1 MNSKTTAI
9 CAACGAAASSAVAVV
24 ALRMARAARRD
35 AALAEAGLLEAQE
48 AASVAAGSR
57 RARRRRTD
65 SREAPA
71 EADGRSRQ
79 PPAPSLG
86 LLGIGKLVFV
96 ARASAQ
102 LILAGYLVDELAHRG
117 LPRGV
122 YRQRAR
128 DFCRAAARSVK
139 VTGATTLVVAAAA
152 SFKITLRA
160 LKALRTRDLP
170 KSSLEQSFAAAAEDI
185 GAELHAWGNKMQNC
199 DLMTHSEG
207 EVGWLLREPGARRI
221 VDQTAEFHRKLRELG
236 DRRGGAKVRRKL
248 LLDVFGSPKVSAV
261 AGRSKGWD
269 AVCVLLV
276 PGLWTKWYPLYWV
289 HLRAA
294 LDACA
299 IDYVFSKSDTDLS
312 LEENTK
318 VIQRELRKILEDT
331 DRSVLVYS
339 HSKGCLDVADAVY
352 ELSPAE
358 KQRVCGF
365 VSTQGPFGGAILGND
380 VLKTRVVK
388 GALILL
394 FEVLLGGAGRVAV
407 KDMAYD
413 VRRAYYAAKPERW
426 WVHPGLRDPGEAG
439 FRCDDPGAKDW
450 VPTVCLCSAATH
462 QPKALMAPIVE
473 YYRYRYGADGAID
486 GLCSRLDTALPGA
499 PCVFLSDMDHF
510 GPAWTGF
517 PALDRYDSVDL
528 FFVLSAMA
536 FHRGTTAARMA
547 KKLKLRPPRTGSL
560 GDDDDAHLADCSEGF
575 QTAAED
581 SPTKP
586 TDRKSVV

>member
-35 AALAEAGLLEAQE
+35 AALAEAGLFEAQE

-170 KSSLEQSFAAAAEDI
+170 KSSLERTFAAAAEDI

-248 LLDVFGSPKVSAV
+248 LLDVFGSPKVSAARRGV
-261 AGRSKGWD
+261 EGFLFFSTVELPRRRSRADPRAGTPSACCSSRASGRSGTRSTGSTCGRRSTPAPSTTSSARATRTCRWRRTRRSSAGRETGATSHLGRFP
-269 AVCVLLV
+269 LV
-276 PGLWTKWYPLYWV
+276 SADVWTSDHPSE
-289 HLRAA
+289 RA
-294 LDACA
+294 
-299 IDYVFSKSDTDLS
+299 
-312 LEENTK
+312 
-318 VIQRELRKILEDT
+318 
-331 DRSVLVYS
+331 RSV
-339 HSKGCLDVADAVY
+339 DA
-352 ELSPAE
+352 
-358 KQRVCGF
+358 G
-365 VSTQGPFGGAILGND
+365 
-380 VLKTRVVK
+380 TR
-388 GALILL
+388 A
-394 FEVLLGGAGRVAV
+394 
-407 KDMAYD
+407 
-413 VRRAYYAAKPERW
+413 
-426 WVHPGLRDPGEAG
+426 
-439 FRCDDPGAKDW
+439 
-450 VPTVCLCSAATH
+450 
-462 QPKALMAPIVE
+462 
-473 YYRYRYGADGAID
+473 
-486 GLCSRLDTALPGA
+486 
-499 PCVFLSDMDHF
+499 
-510 GPAWTGF
+510 
-517 PALDRYDSVDL
+517 
-528 FFVLSAMA
+528 
-536 FHRGTTAARMA
+536 RGTPT
-547 KKLKLRPPRTGSL
+547 LKRR
-560 GDDDDAHLADCSEGF
+560 
-575 QTAAED
+575 
-581 SPTKP
+581 
-586 TDRKSVV
+586 

>member
-65 SREAPA
+65 SRESPA

-261 AGRSKGWD
+261 GGRRPLFRAPRKQTHAAYRSRADPRAGTPSASCSCRASGRSGTRSTGSTCGRRSTPAPSTTSSARATRTCRWRRTRRSSTGRETG
-269 AVCVLLV
+269 ATSHLGRFPLV
-276 PGLWTKWYPLYWV
+276 SADFWTSDHPSEREAWMLERA
-289 HLRAA
+289 RAA
-294 LDACA
+294 
-299 IDYVFSKSDTDLS
+299 
-312 LEENTK
+312 
-318 VIQRELRKILEDT
+318 
-331 DRSVLVYS
+331 
-339 HSKGCLDVADAVY
+339 
-352 ELSPAE
+352 
-358 KQRVCGF
+358 
-365 VSTQGPFGGAILGND
+365 
-380 VLKTRVVK
+380 
-388 GALILL
+388 
-394 FEVLLGGAGRVAV
+394 
-407 KDMAYD
+407 
-413 VRRAYYAAKPERW
+413 
-426 WVHPGLRDPGEAG
+426 HPR
-439 FRCDDPGAKDW
+439 
-450 VPTVCLCSAATH
+450 
-462 QPKALMAPIVE
+462 
-473 YYRYRYGADGAID
+473 
-486 GLCSRLDTALPGA
+486 
-499 PCVFLSDMDHF
+499 
-510 GPAWTGF
+510 
-517 PALDRYDSVDL
+517 
-528 FFVLSAMA
+528 
-536 FHRGTTAARMA
+536 
-547 KKLKLRPPRTGSL
+547 
-560 GDDDDAHLADCSEGF
+560 
-575 QTAAED
+575 
-581 SPTKP
+581 
-586 TDRKSVV
+586 

>member
-1 MNSKTTAI
+1 M
-9 CAACGAAASSAVAVV
+9 
-24 ALRMARAARRD
+24 D
-35 AALAEAGLLEAQE
+35 AGT
-48 AASVAAGSR
+48 
-57 RARRRRTD
+57 RARGNTHV
-65 SREAPA
+65 EATLNRPVPA
-71 EADGRSRQ
+71 Q
-79 PPAPSLG
+79 
-86 LLGIGKLVFV
+86 
-96 ARASAQ
+96 
-102 LILAGYLVDELAHRG
+102 
-117 LPRGV
+117 
-122 YRQRAR
+122 
-128 DFCRAAARSVK
+128 
-139 VTGATTLVVAAAA
+139 
-152 SFKITLRA
+152 
-160 LKALRTRDLP
+160 
-170 KSSLEQSFAAAAEDI
+170 
-185 GAELHAWGNKMQNC
+185 
-199 DLMTHSEG
+199 
-207 EVGWLLREPGARRI
+207 
-221 VDQTAEFHRKLRELG
+221 
-236 DRRGGAKVRRKL
+236 
-248 LLDVFGSPKVSAV
+248 
-261 AGRSKGWD
+261 
-269 AVCVLLV
+269 
-276 PGLWTKWYPLYWV
+276 
-289 HLRAA
+289 
-294 LDACA
+294 
-299 IDYVFSKSDTDLS
+299 
-312 LEENTK
+312 

-413 VRRAYYAAKPERW
+413 VRRAYYASKPERW

-560 GDDDDAHLADCSEGF
+560 DDDDDAHLADCSEGF

-581 SPTKP
+581 SPTKL
-586 TDRKSVV
+586 TRVMSRVTSWGIFA

>member
-248 LLDVFGSPKVSAV
+248 LLDVFGSPKVSAARRGV
-261 AGRSKGWD
+261 EGFFFLLRLNSRGVGRGPIQGLGRRLRPARAGPLD
-269 AVCVLLV
+269 EVVPALLG
-276 PGLWTKWYPLYWV
+276 P
-289 HLRAA
+289 
-294 LDACA
+294 
-299 IDYVFSKSDTDLS
+299 
-312 LEENTK
+312 
-318 VIQRELRKILEDT
+318 
-331 DRSVLVYS
+331 
-339 HSKGCLDVADAVY
+339 
-352 ELSPAE
+352 PA
-358 KQRVCGF
+358 
-365 VSTQGPFGGAILGND
+365 GGA
-380 VLKTRVVK
+380 
-388 GALILL
+388 
-394 FEVLLGGAGRVAV
+394 
-407 KDMAYD
+407 
-413 VRRAYYAAKPERW
+413 
-426 WVHPGLRDPGEAG
+426 
-439 FRCDDPGAKDW
+439 
-450 VPTVCLCSAATH
+450 
-462 QPKALMAPIVE
+462 
-473 YYRYRYGADGAID
+473 
-486 GLCSRLDTALPGA
+486 
-499 PCVFLSDMDHF
+499 
-510 GPAWTGF
+510 
-517 PALDRYDSVDL
+517 
-528 FFVLSAMA
+528 
-536 FHRGTTAARMA
+536 
-547 KKLKLRPPRTGSL
+547 
-560 GDDDDAHLADCSEGF
+560 
-575 QTAAED
+575 
-581 SPTKP
+581 
-586 TDRKSVV
+586 